1 VRAVA
6 VRILAAVG
14 VVLLC
19 TSAIW
24 LLLHWLRPEAFQG
37 DGALLPALGR
47 YLRDAFLHFDLG
59 TSAQLRRPVADVA
72 IIVCAC
78 NLLADLALMAVDPR
92 IRAQRAP

>member
-1 VRAVA
+1 MGAA
-6 VRILAAVG
+6 TVRILGAAG
-14 VVLLC
+14 VVLLV
-19 TSAIW
+19 TSAVW
-24 LLLHWLRPEAFQG
+24 LVLHWLRPEAFQG
-37 DGALLPALGR
+37 EGALLPGLAR

-92 IRAQRAP
+92 VRAARAG